1 LRYCRSRFFTFV
13 FFMQK
18 LTGISSGQNNKICR
32 IIHHEPNKIGFAFFR
47 FVYDFIPQFTRIRKS
62 LLLFQLRF
70 CSRDPGKKIFFAM
83 WSWRGWPA
91 RVGQIPARFAGVR
104 PGKGRGMARG
114 STRVDLSRS
123 WGGEGSGGSTNGGGP
138 AAAAAAI
145 APARMPVWLGNPGF
159 GRLW

>member
-1 LRYCRSRFFTFV
+1 
-13 FFMQK
+13 MQK

-83 WSWRGWPA
+83 WSWARLAGAGWPNS
-91 RVGQIPARFAGVR
+91 GEVR
-104 PGKGRGMARG
+104 RGLA
-114 STRVDLSRS
+114 
-123 WGGEGSGGSTNGGGP
+123 GEGEGDG
-138 AAAAAAI
+138 
-145 APARMPVWLGNPGF
+145 
-159 GRLW
+159 